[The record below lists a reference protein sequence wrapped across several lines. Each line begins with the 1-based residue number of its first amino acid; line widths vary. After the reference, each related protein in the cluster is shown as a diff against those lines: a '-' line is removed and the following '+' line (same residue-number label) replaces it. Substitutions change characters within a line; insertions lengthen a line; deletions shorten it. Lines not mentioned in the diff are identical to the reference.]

1 MTFRQIL
8 PLFACVVVWAA
19 APSPVRASDDDAK
32 KAQEEI
38 QNIAK
43 NWSVEWRKGT
53 IQYKMQL
60 KLSGKSDE
68 IIGEITGE
76 GVVRVKDKN
85 VRITISVQ
93 LTSGKFSYITKYP
106 AMSFTYFGRMT
117 SSDPGLLPIK
127 ETIQFQDSLLLKD
140 GGLCP
145 LSVRQNTQCLKP
157 QSK

>member
-1 MTFRQIL
+1 M
-8 PLFACVVVWAA
+8 VVWAA
-19 APSPVRASDDDAK
+19 APSRVRASDDDAK

-38 QNIAK
+38 QNIAR

-53 IQYKMQL
+53 IQYKMHL
-60 KLSGKSDE
+60 KLSGKAEDVL
-68 IIGEITGE
+68 GEITGE
-76 GVVRVKDKN
+76 GIVRVKDKN
-85 VRITISVQ
+85 VRVTISVQ
-93 LTSGKFSYITKYP
+93 LSSGKFTYITRYP
-106 AMSFTYFGRMT
+106 AMSFTYFGSMT

-157 QSK
+157 QAK